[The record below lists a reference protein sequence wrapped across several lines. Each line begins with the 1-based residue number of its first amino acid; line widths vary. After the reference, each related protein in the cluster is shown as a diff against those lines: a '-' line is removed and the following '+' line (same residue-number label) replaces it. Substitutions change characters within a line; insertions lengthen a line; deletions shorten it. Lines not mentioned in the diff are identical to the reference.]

1 MAMDA
6 AGSYATTAGID
17 HACRPF
23 PAQRVDAA
31 AVGFYVERG
40 PPRQTGSGGAD
51 HAIMNYQPSLDTSGG
66 EAPGP
71 LYRRVAASLRAAIA
85 DGTYAVGSPLPTEA
99 ELCEAFAVSRHTV
112 REALRRLTDLGLVER
127 RQGSGTQ
134 VVSVLPRA
142 DYVHSMRSLHELFQ
156 YARETHLAIDRVDTV
171 PVTEAQAE
179 LIPATPGSRWLK
191 MEGVRWTVATPPA
204 QAEAICYA
212 FVFAHL
218 RFAPH
223 LHDVRT
229 TPGPIYAL
237 IEGRSGEAITEA
249 VQEISAQ
256 SMPAGIAAPL
266 SARGGSP
273 ALRFVR
279 RYLDASGAPML
290 TSVNWHPADRFVYRM
305 RLKRGDEQEL

>member
-1 MAMDA
+1 MNFHPSIETL
-6 AGSYATTAGID
+6 GTT
-17 HACRPF
+17 
-23 PAQRVDAA
+23 
-31 AVGFYVERG
+31 
-40 PPRQTGSGGAD
+40 
-51 HAIMNYQPSLDTSGG
+51 
-66 EAPGP
+66 PGP
-71 LYRRVAASLRAAIA
+71 LYRRVAAALRDAIA
-85 DGTYAVGSPLPTEA
+85 DGSYPVGSPLPTEA

-156 YARETHLAIDRVDTV
+156 YARETHLAIDRVD
-171 PVTEAQAE
+171 PVTVAEGQAD
-179 LIPATPGSRWLK
+179 LIPAAVGSRWLK
-191 MEGVRWTVATPPA
+191 IEGVRWTVAGPA
-204 QAEAICYA
+204 QAEAICYT
-212 FVFAHL
+212 FVFVHL

-223 LHDVRT
+223 LQDVRT

-256 SMPAGIAAPL
+256 PMSRDIAAAL
-266 SARGGSP
+266 GARAGST

-305 RLKRGDEQEL
+305 RLKRGDEQEI